1 MLEGRSV
8 LEEPIPIVSL
18 GWNTGQAWY
27 LLFIESF
34 DSFAGLLW
42 IKGLCLS
49 ICAVSPCCLGFF
61 PHAIRLCQSQG

>member
-8 LEEPIPIVSL
+8 LEEPILTVSL

-34 DSFAGLLW
+34 DSFAGLCGL
-42 IKGLCLS
+42 KGFASASVL
-49 ICAVSPCCLGFF
+49 
-61 PHAIRLCQSQG
+61 